1 MCRDARQRIPPI
13 VKEELEVRVA
23 EEHSLAD
30 TLRSRAAAAAKTKR
44 KSKSTGT
51 PQDEL
56 ELRRAFV
63 VAEGLATRRAAQTD
77 TSKPCRKKKHKR

>member
-1 MCRDARQRIPPI
+1 M
-13 VKEELEVRVA
+13 RVA

-44 KSKSTGT
+44 KNKSTDT

-56 ELRRAFV
+56 ELHRAFV
-63 VAEGLATRRAAQTD
+63 VAEAFATRSEAQTD
-77 TSKPCRKKKHKR
+77 TSKPCRKK